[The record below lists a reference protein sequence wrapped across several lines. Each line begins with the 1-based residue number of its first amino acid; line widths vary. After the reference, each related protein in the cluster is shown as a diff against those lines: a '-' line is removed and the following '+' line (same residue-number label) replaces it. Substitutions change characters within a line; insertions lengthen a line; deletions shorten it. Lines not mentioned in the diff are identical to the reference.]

1 MSQLRTSSYR
11 FEIATSEKTLE
22 VFGTVMSR
30 TPKGVV
36 LDLWCPEEPRLNQ
49 KITTTIEDIPKVV
62 ETILHDN
69 LEKCLSFTESKN
81 TKTDAPNWIELGKK

>member
-1 MSQLRTSSYR
+1 MGPSKSSYR

-30 TPKGVV
+30 TPEGVV

-49 KITTTIEDIPKVV
+49 KITTTIIDIPKAV
-62 ETILHDN
+62 EYLLHEN
-69 LEKCLSFTESKN
+69 LEKILN
-81 TKTDAPNWIELGKK
+81 LTDLK